1 MLLVSHGCET
11 LEFVENIGYSKPYD
25 STNPILFPSV
35 LNSSLAMILHRN
47 MQPYEQLLVET

>member
-25 STNPILFPSV
+25 STNPILLPYV
-35 LNSSLAMILHRN
+35 LNSSLAMIPHRN
-47 MQPYEQLLVET
+47 VQPYERVLVET

>member
-25 STNPILFPSV
+25 STNPILLSYV
-35 LNSSLAMILHRN
+35 LNSSLAMIHIGMCN
-47 MQPYEQLLVET
+47 HMNEC